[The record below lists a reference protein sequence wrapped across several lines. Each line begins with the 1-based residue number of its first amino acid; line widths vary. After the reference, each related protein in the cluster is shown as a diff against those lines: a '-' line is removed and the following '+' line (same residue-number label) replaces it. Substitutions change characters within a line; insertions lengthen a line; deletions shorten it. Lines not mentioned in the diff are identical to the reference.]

1 MLLFYWNFIILE
13 EDSREKGK
21 LYKPSSKLDDKSAAE
36 KAQEYAKMLASDL
49 KKDSLGSKKKS
60 QEKKKS
66 NLELFKEELRQIQE
80 EREERHKYKHMVQN
94 AVTQPNSQPL
104 HAEQTHHPHHHHPE
118 ERTGSHDT
126 GDPNTTNLYLANL
139 SPKVSFFELNF
150 RFSYFVYIFLIT

>member
-1 MLLFYWNFIILE
+1 ME
-13 EDSREKGK
+13 
-21 LYKPSSKLDDKSAAE
+21 DKSAAE

-60 QEKKKS
+60 QDKKKS

-80 EREERHKYKHMVQN
+80 EREERHKYKHMVQT
-94 AVTQPNSQPL
+94 AVVQPTAQ
-104 HAEQTHHPHHHHPE
+104 QTHTPPTQNQNQQQQNPPE

-139 SPKVSFFELNF
+139 CPKVSHGLSIKKTAFCSIGNRFLKNF
-150 RFSYFVYIFLIT
+150 VLKVDC